1 MSDLKAIPLTHTRP
15 VPDIAALFRSEGQKL
30 LVSRGGIV
38 FFEGQRYKG
47 VYFLSRGTLKWFRL
61 DHTGNECVLKLY
73 TAGEVAGLPPLF
85 ERSETK
91 HYVATLKAIS
101 DAELYF
107 WSEGD
112 FHGFMRQHP
121 EHLLAFNEQLS
132 RTLKDL
138 VEQTSAVSLK
148 SVPARL
154 FEYLEKLGASMV
166 PVRLPLR
173 KHELA
178 SALNTCPE
186 SLSRAFSRLLRE
198 GRIVHE
204 NGNYRVQNEH
214 ARH

>member
-1 MSDLKAIPLTHTRP
+1 M
-15 VPDIAALFRSEGQKL
+15 Q
-30 LVSRGGIV
+30 RGGVI
-38 FFEGQRYKG
+38 FFEGQRYRG

-61 DHTGNECVLKLY
+61 DHTGNECVLKVY
-73 TAGEVAGLPPLF
+73 GAGEVAGLPPLF
-85 ERSETK
+85 DRAEVK
-91 HYVATLKAIS
+91 HYVATLKAIG

-107 WSEGD
+107 WSEAD
-112 FHGFMRQHP
+112 FHAFMRQHP
-121 EHLLAFNEQLS
+121 EHLLTFNEQMCS
-132 RTLKDL
+132 TLKDL

-154 FEYLEKLGASMV
+154 YEYLEKLGASLT

-204 NGNYRVQNEH
+204 NGNYRVHGDQT
-214 ARH
+214 RH

>member
-1 MSDLKAIPLTHTRP
+1 MPLTQARQAA
-15 VPDIAALFRSEGQKL
+15 DISALFRSQGQRL
-30 LVSRGGIV
+30 LVNKGGVI

-61 DHTGNECVLKLY
+61 DHTGNECVLKIY
-73 TAGEVAGLPPLF
+73 AAGEVAGLPPLF
-85 ERSETK
+85 ERNTVK

-107 WSEGD
+107 WSESD
-112 FHGFMRQHP
+112 FHAFMRQHP
-121 EHLLAFNEQLS
+121 EHLLTFNEQLC

-154 FEYLEKLGASMV
+154 YDYLEKLGARLT
-166 PVRLPLR
+166 PVRWPLR

-178 SALNTCPE
+178 AALNTCPE

-198 GRIVHE
+198 GHILHE
-204 NGNYRVQNEH
+204 NGNYRVHTDQ